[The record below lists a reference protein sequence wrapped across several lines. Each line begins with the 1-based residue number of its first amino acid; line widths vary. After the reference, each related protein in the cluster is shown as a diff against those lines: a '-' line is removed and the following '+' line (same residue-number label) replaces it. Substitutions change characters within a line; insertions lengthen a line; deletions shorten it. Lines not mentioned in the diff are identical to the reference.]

1 MIVVLRFSLIEQTQK
16 EKKKVWSNLDEGV
29 ESPHSQLG
37 LAILLNLALSPFMW
51 QCFPLAAPK
60 HGVPKGPSFIQQIQ
74 AYQIFNIQDF

>member
-1 MIVVLRFSLIEQTQK
+1 
-16 EKKKVWSNLDEGV
+16 
-29 ESPHSQLG
+29 
-37 LAILLNLALSPFMW
+37 MW